1 MTSLPYPVPLNEA
14 VTRRM
19 RRNLK
24 RDTRPEV
31 ALRSEL
37 HSRGARFRVN
47 LLVCLDG
54 LSVRPDVVF
63 TRRKLA
69 VFVDGCFWH
78 GCPEHGNVPRRNSE
92 YWRPKLERNDRR
104 DRLVNE
110 HLLAC
115 GWEVL
120 RAWEHEPVSEVA
132 DAVMRALNSH

>member
-1 MTSLPYPVPLNEA
+1 
-14 VTRRM
+14 M

-37 HSRGARFRVN
+37 HARGARFRVN
-47 LLVCLDG
+47 LLVRVDG

-78 GCPEHGNVPRRNSE
+78 SCPQHGNMPRRNSE
-92 YWRPKLERNDRR
+92 YWRPKLERNARR
-104 DRLVNE
+104 DDLVNE
-110 HLLAC
+110 SLGAA
-115 GWEVL
+115 GWDVL
-120 RAWEHEPVSEVA
+120 RAWEHEPIGEVA
-132 DAVMRALNSH
+132 DAVMRAISSG

>member
-1 MTSLPYPVPLNEA
+1 MTSLPYPVPLDEA

-47 LLVCLDG
+47 MLLRLEG
-54 LSVRPDVVF
+54 LTVRPDIVF
-63 TRRKLA
+63 TRRKVA

-78 GCPEHGNVPRRNSE
+78 GCPEHGNIPRRNSE
-92 YWRPKLERNDRR
+92 YWRPKLERNARR
-104 DRLVNE
+104 DAFVNDG
-110 HLLAC
+110 LLAA
-115 GWEVL
+115 GWNVL
-120 RAWEHEPVSEVA
+120 RVWEHERVSEVA
-132 DAVMRALNSH
+132 DAVMRLLSPN